1 MAEMMLTHS
10 VEGWRCLV
18 QFCAVGVSAEVL
30 GSIKSKSTPG
40 SPDCV
45 VFFSGSLERNT
56 SS

>member
-18 QFCAVGVSAEVL
+18 RFCAVGVSAEVL

-45 VFFSGSLERNT
+45 FFSGSLERNT